1 MNFWTGLILGII
13 IGWLVEWIIDWLF
26 WRRDAAEAQESE
38 LRLTERQAGI
48 GSDEEWEARLAAA
61 EMDYQERL
69 RAVEGEW
76 QDRLNLNEQQWQ
88 SQFTALESENSDL
101 RARSTGVATE
111 AVLGVAAGAILGV
124 TTAALALDTTEDEPV
139 YLPDDSVPADDVI
152 AAEEDEAVEI
162 DFPDYEESWEANQ
175 MSITPAEIEPAD
187 FSVLG
192 DVDSDLAERLHLA
205 GIDSVEAL
213 AAADP
218 AALSVT
224 TGLERD
230 ETENWVARAAAVL
243 ALGSSL
249 TAEPAPL
256 NYHDDLTRVRGI
268 GPRYAALLG
277 EAGIHSYDDL
287 GAASPDQ
294 LRDIIKPSAMQQI
307 NFDSWSRQ
315 ARALA
320 ETRGVRAGDDLTELE
335 GIGPVYAAKLRDRGI
350 TTFADLAAAD
360 EGTLSEIIGAPA
372 WRKINYGEWIEQAR
386 LTASGD
392 TIALQEL
399 KDRLFS
405 RGSDNLGLIRGMGDR
420 SATALQAAGITS
432 FSALAQ
438 SSPQQLEEIIHNAGV
453 RGGHDYEAWISEA
466 ELRAAGKRIPGTRSR
481 AVQIVPCP
489 QDLSAVSGIGPV
501 YEERLYAAGIGTY
514 WSLAELPIEELAR
527 ILELKSFQDV
537 DLATISTAAMTMA
550 AETNSLGRSWDGT
563 SPDDFDGLPEI
574 GEVYERRLYEA
585 GICTYEAMAAA
596 TPEQLAAICK
606 APPMRTPN
614 YAAWIV
620 TAAELSAAKRSG

>member
-26 WRRDAAEAQESE
+26 WRRDAAEAQEAE
-38 LRLTERQAGI
+38 LLLAERQAGI
-48 GSDEEWEARLAAA
+48 GLDEEWEARLAAA
-61 EMDYQERL
+61 EMEYQERL

-101 RARSTGVATE
+101 RARSTGVTAG
-111 AVLGVAAGAILGV
+111 AVLGVTG
-124 TTAALALDTTEDEPV
+124 AALALDSAEDESV
-139 YLPDDSVPADDVI
+139 YLLDDSVPADDVI

-162 DFPDYEESWEANQ
+162 DFPNYEESWEADQ

-187 FSVLG
+187 FSLLG
-192 DVDSDLAERLHLA
+192 DVDSDLAERFHLA

-230 ETENWVARAAAVL
+230 EAESWILRAAVL
-243 ALGSSL
+243 RVTASNPTPTPLG
-249 TAEPAPL
+249 
-256 NYHDDLTRVRGI
+256 YQDDLTRVRGI

-287 GAASPDQ
+287 SAASPDQ

-360 EGTLSEIIGAPA
+360 EGTLSEIISAPA
-372 WRKINYGEWIEQAR
+372 WRKINYGEWIEQAK

-399 KDRLFS
+399 KSRLFS
-405 RGSDNLGLIRGMGDR
+405 RGGDNLGLIRGMGNR

-432 FSALAQ
+432 FAALAQ

-466 ELRAAGKRIPGTRSR
+466 GLRAAGKRIPGTRSR
-481 AVQIVPCP
+481 AVHIVPCP

-514 WSLAELPIEELAR
+514 WSLAELPTEELAR

-537 DLATISTAAMTMA
+537 DLAAISTAAMTIA

-585 GICTYEAMAAA
+585 GICTYEAMAAT

-614 YAAWIV
+614 YAAWIA
-620 TAAELSAAKRSG
+620 TAADLSAAKRSG

>member
-26 WRRDAAEAQESE
+26 WRRDAAEAQEAE
-38 LRLTERQAGI
+38 LLLAERQAGI
-48 GSDEEWEARLAAA
+48 GLDEEWQARLAAA
-61 EMDYQERL
+61 EMEYQERL

-101 RARSTGVATE
+101 RARSTGLAAG
-111 AVLGVAAGAILGV
+111 AVLGVTG
-124 TTAALALDTTEDEPV
+124 AALALDSAEDESV
-139 YLPDDSVPADDVI
+139 YLLDDSAPADDVI
-152 AAEEDEAVEI
+152 AAEEDEVVEI
-162 DFPDYEESWEANQ
+162 DFPTYEESWEADQ

-187 FSVLG
+187 FSLLG
-192 DVDSDLAERLHLA
+192 DVDSDLAERFHLA

-230 ETENWVARAAAVL
+230 EAESWILRAAVL
-243 ALGSSL
+243 RELVSNP
-249 TAEPAPL
+249 TPAPL
-256 NYHDDLTRVRGI
+256 GYQDDLTRVRGI

-287 GAASPDQ
+287 SAASPDQ

-315 ARALA
+315 AHALA

-360 EGTLSEIIGAPA
+360 EGTLGEIISAPA
-372 WRKINYGEWIEQAR
+372 WRKINYGEWIEQAK

-399 KDRLFS
+399 KSRLFS
-405 RGSDNLGLIRGMGDR
+405 RGGDNLGLIRGMGNR

-432 FSALAQ
+432 FAALAQ

-481 AVQIVPCP
+481 AVHIVPCP

-537 DLATISTAAMTMA
+537 DLTAISTAAMTIA
-550 AETNSLGRSWDGT
+550 AETNSLGRGWDGT

-585 GICTYEAMAAA
+585 GICTYEAMAAT

-606 APPMRTPN
+606 APPMRKPN
-614 YAAWIV
+614 YAAWIA

>member
-26 WRRDAAEAQESE
+26 WRRDAAEAQEAE
-38 LRLTERQAGI
+38 LLLAERQAGI
-48 GSDEEWEARLAAA
+48 GLDEEWQARLAAA
-61 EMDYQERL
+61 EMEYQERL

-101 RARSTGVATE
+101 RARSTGLAAG
-111 AVLGVAAGAILGV
+111 AVLGVTG
-124 TTAALALDTTEDEPV
+124 AALALDSAEDESV
-139 YLPDDSVPADDVI
+139 YLLDDSAPADDVI
-152 AAEEDEAVEI
+152 AAEEDEVVEI
-162 DFPDYEESWEANQ
+162 DFPTYEESWEADQ

-187 FSVLG
+187 FSLLG
-192 DVDSDLAERLHLA
+192 DVDSDLAERFHLA

-230 ETENWVARAAAVL
+230 EAESWILRAAVL
-243 ALGSSL
+243 RELVSNP
-249 TAEPAPL
+249 TPAPL
-256 NYHDDLTRVRGI
+256 GYQDDLTRVRGI

-287 GAASPDQ
+287 SAASPDQ

-315 ARALA
+315 AHALA

-360 EGTLSEIIGAPA
+360 EGTLSEIISAPA
-372 WRKINYGEWIEQAR
+372 WRKINYGEWIEQAK

-399 KDRLFS
+399 KSRLFS
-405 RGSDNLGLIRGMGDR
+405 RGGDNLGLIRGMGNR

-432 FSALAQ
+432 FAALAQ

-481 AVQIVPCP
+481 AVHIVPCP

-514 WSLAELPIEELAR
+514 WSLAELPTDELAR

-537 DLATISTAAMTMA
+537 DLIAISTAAMTIA
-550 AETNSLGRSWDGT
+550 AETNSLGRGWDGT

-585 GICTYEAMAAA
+585 GICTYEAMAAT

-606 APPMRTPN
+606 APPMRKPN
-614 YAAWIV
+614 YAAWIA

>member
-26 WRRDAAEAQESE
+26 WRRDAAEAQEAE
-38 LRLTERQAGI
+38 LLLAERQAGI
-48 GSDEEWEARLAAA
+48 GLDEEWETRLAAA
-61 EMDYQERL
+61 EMEYQVRL

-101 RARSTGVATE
+101 RARSTGVAAG
-111 AVLGVAAGAILGV
+111 AVLGVTG
-124 TTAALALDTTEDEPV
+124 AALALDSAEDESV
-139 YLPDDSVPADDVI
+139 YLLDDSVPADDVI

-162 DFPDYEESWEANQ
+162 DFPNYEESWEADQ
-175 MSITPAEIEPAD
+175 MSITPAEIETAD
-187 FSVLG
+187 FSLLG
-192 DVDSDLAERLHLA
+192 DVDSDLAERFHLA

-230 ETENWVARAAAVL
+230 EAESWIMRAAMLREPAS
-243 ALGSSL
+243 AP
-249 TAEPAPL
+249 TPAPL
-256 NYHDDLTRVRGI
+256 GYQDDLTRVRGI

-315 ARALA
+315 AHALA

-360 EGTLSEIIGAPA
+360 EGTLGEIISAPA
-372 WRKINYGEWIEQAR
+372 WRKINYGEWIEQAK

-399 KDRLFS
+399 KSRLFS
-405 RGSDNLGLIRGMGDR
+405 RGGDNLGLIRGMGNR

-432 FSALAQ
+432 FAALAQ

-481 AVQIVPCP
+481 AVHIVPCP

-537 DLATISTAAMTMA
+537 DLAAISTAAMAIA

-614 YAAWIV
+614 YAAWIA
-620 TAAELSAAKRSG
+620 TAADLSAAKRSG

>member
-26 WRRDAAEAQESE
+26 WRRDAAEAQEAE
-38 LRLTERQAGI
+38 LLLAERQTEI
-48 GSDEEWEARLAAA
+48 GLDEEWEARLAAA
-61 EMDYQERL
+61 EMEYQERL

-101 RARSTGVATE
+101 RARSTGVAAG
-111 AVLGVAAGAILGV
+111 AVLGVTG
-124 TTAALALDTTEDEPV
+124 AALALDSAEDESV
-139 YLPDDSVPADDVI
+139 YLLGDSVPADDVI

-162 DFPDYEESWEANQ
+162 DFPNYEESWEANQ

-187 FSVLG
+187 FSLLG

-230 ETENWVARAAAVL
+230 EAESWIARAAMLRVTAS
-243 ALGSSL
+243 APTPTPLG
-249 TAEPAPL
+249 
-256 NYHDDLTRVRGI
+256 YQDDLTRVRGI

-287 GAASPDQ
+287 VAASPDQ

-360 EGTLSEIIGAPA
+360 EGTLGEIISAPA
-372 WRKINYGEWIEQAR
+372 WRKINYGEWIEQAK

-399 KDRLFS
+399 KSRLFS
-405 RGSDNLGLIRGMGDR
+405 RGGDNLGLIRGMGNR

-432 FSALAQ
+432 FAALAQ

-481 AVQIVPCP
+481 AVHIVPCP

-537 DLATISTAAMTMA
+537 DLAAISTEAMTIA

-585 GICTYEAMAAA
+585 GICTYEAMAAT

-614 YAAWIV
+614 YAAWIA
-620 TAAELSAAKRSG
+620 TAADLSAAKRSG

>member
-26 WRRDAAEAQESE
+26 WRRDAAEAQEAE
-38 LRLTERQAGI
+38 LLLAGRQAGI
-48 GSDEEWEARLAAA
+48 GLDEEWEARLAAA
-61 EMDYQERL
+61 EMEYQERL

-101 RARSTGVATE
+101 RARSTGVTAG
-111 AVLGVAAGAILGV
+111 AVLAV
-124 TTAALALDTTEDEPV
+124 TGAALALDPAEDESV
-139 YLPDDSVPADDVI
+139 YLLGDSVPADDVI

-162 DFPDYEESWEANQ
+162 DFPNYEESWEANQ

-187 FSVLG
+187 FSLLG

-230 ETENWVARAAAVL
+230 EAESWIARAAMLRVTAS
-243 ALGSSL
+243 APTPTPLG
-249 TAEPAPL
+249 
-256 NYHDDLTRVRGI
+256 YQDDLTRVRGI
-268 GPRYAALLG
+268 GPRYAALLD

-287 GAASPDQ
+287 VAASPDQ

-360 EGTLSEIIGAPA
+360 EGTLGEIISAPA
-372 WRKINYGEWIEQAR
+372 WRKINYGEWIEQAK

-399 KDRLFS
+399 KSRLFS
-405 RGSDNLGLIRGMGDR
+405 RGGDNLGLIRGMGNR

-432 FSALAQ
+432 FAALAQ

-481 AVQIVPCP
+481 AVHIVPCP

-537 DLATISTAAMTMA
+537 DLAAISTAAMAIA

-614 YAAWIV
+614 YAAWIA
-620 TAAELSAAKRSG
+620 TAADLSAAKRSG